1 MMDHLSDDTVSL
13 ASYMEGEEE
22 EEEEEDVCSLS
33 SLSLTSATAAAA
45 AMDGYVHLRVLLH
58 VCGM

>member
-45 AMDGYVHLRVLLH
+45 MDGYVHVHVLLH